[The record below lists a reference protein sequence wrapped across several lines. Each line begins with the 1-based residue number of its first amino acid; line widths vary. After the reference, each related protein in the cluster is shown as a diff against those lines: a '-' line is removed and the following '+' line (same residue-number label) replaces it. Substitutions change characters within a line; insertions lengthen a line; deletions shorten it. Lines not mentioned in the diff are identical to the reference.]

1 MCYSSCL
8 GALNSPLVRQL
19 RPFSHENLLRL
30 GALATLATL
39 GLVSCAS
46 LSSNA
51 IRHDRGPVYT
61 MPESWDSGGHYA
73 GFSASRPLANG
84 YNYSSG
90 APC

>member
-1 MCYSSCL
+1 MK
-8 GALNSPLVRQL
+8 P
-19 RPFSHENLLRL
+19 LLRL
-30 GALATLATL
+30 AALATLATLATL
-39 GLVSCAS
+39 GLVSCAP

-61 MPESWDSGGHYA
+61 MPESWDSGSPYA
-73 GFSASRPLANG
+73 GFSASRPSANG

>member
-1 MCYSSCL
+1 MK
-8 GALNSPLVRQL
+8 P
-19 RPFSHENLLRL
+19 LLRL
-30 GALATLATL
+30 AALATLATLATL

>member
-1 MCYSSCL
+1 MCCSSCL

-39 GLVSCAS
+39 GLVSCPP
-46 LSSNA
+46 LSSHA

>member
-19 RPFSHENLLRL
+19 HPFSHENLLRL

-39 GLVSCAS
+39 GLVSCPP
-46 LSSNA
+46 LSSHA
-51 IRHDRGPVYT
+51 IHHDRGPVYT